1 MRYFY
6 ALCASLGVITF
17 IGSIVSGLAFLYYD
31 CSTYSEEEKTRKWG
45 KRLGWSIVLLTAALT
60 IMTFLRVSHLVG
72 GVNG

>member
-1 MRYFY
+1 MQYFY
-6 ALCASLGVITF
+6 ALCASLSVITF

-31 CSTYSEEEKTRKWG
+31 CSTYSEEKTRKWG

-60 IMTFLRVSHLVG
+60 IMTFLSASHLVG